1 MISINMF
8 NSTVLNSFKENFPCV
23 NIVYT
28 MFGYIDTKSRFIR
41 PSKQAADTKFVSRE
55 LDILCVNGLN
65 VFKLDGACALFDM
78 T

>member
-8 NSTVLNSFKENFPCV
+8 NSIVLNTFKENFPCV

-28 MFGYIDTKSRFIR
+28 MFRIDTKSRFIC

-65 VFKLDGACALFDM
+65 LFKLDRACASFDM